1 MANELQQTLARIINK
16 SNILIE
22 KYHALEQASQALA
35 TRNEQLL
42 DDIEQMKKNNELMR
56 QEIEY
61 LKMARVIAPDI
72 DNLDHAKA
80 TISKMVRDIDKC
92 ISQLNGWCNIM
103 ATDDKTLNILIRI
116 ADVEPIA
123 LTIPRDEE
131 ANYREAEKL
140 VNTLWN
146 KWVGRFEGENSS
158 QSTMAMVAFQFAR
171 LYSKAYNQNVA
182 VNNFLTTFEQQL
194 NDVVV
199 KI

>member
-22 KYHALEQASQALA
+22 KYHALEQANQALA

-72 DNLDHAKA
+72 DNLDYAKA

-92 ISQLNGWCNIM
+92 ISQLNG
-103 ATDDKTLNILIRI
+103 
-116 ADVEPIA
+116 
-123 LTIPRDEE
+123 
-131 ANYREAEKL
+131 
-140 VNTLWN
+140 
-146 KWVGRFEGENSS
+146 
-158 QSTMAMVAFQFAR
+158 
-171 LYSKAYNQNVA
+171 
-182 VNNFLTTFEQQL
+182 
-194 NDVVV
+194 
-199 KI
+199 

>member
-72 DNLDHAKA
+72 VNLDHAKA

-92 ISQLNGWCNIM
+92 ISQLNG
-103 ATDDKTLNILIRI
+103 
-116 ADVEPIA
+116 
-123 LTIPRDEE
+123 
-131 ANYREAEKL
+131 
-140 VNTLWN
+140 
-146 KWVGRFEGENSS
+146 
-158 QSTMAMVAFQFAR
+158 
-171 LYSKAYNQNVA
+171 
-182 VNNFLTTFEQQL
+182 
-194 NDVVV
+194 
-199 KI
+199 

>member
-22 KYHALEQASQALA
+22 KYHALEQANQALA

-72 DNLDHAKA
+72 VNLDHAKA

-92 ISQLNGWCNIM
+92 ISQLNG
-103 ATDDKTLNILIRI
+103 
-116 ADVEPIA
+116 
-123 LTIPRDEE
+123 
-131 ANYREAEKL
+131 
-140 VNTLWN
+140 
-146 KWVGRFEGENSS
+146 
-158 QSTMAMVAFQFAR
+158 
-171 LYSKAYNQNVA
+171 
-182 VNNFLTTFEQQL
+182 
-194 NDVVV
+194 
-199 KI
+199 